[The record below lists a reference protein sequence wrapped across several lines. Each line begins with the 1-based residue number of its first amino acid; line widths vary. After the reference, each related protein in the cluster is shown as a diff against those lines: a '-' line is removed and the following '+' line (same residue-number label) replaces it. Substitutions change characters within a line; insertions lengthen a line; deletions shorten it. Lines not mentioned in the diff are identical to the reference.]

1 MSPRFPAMVA
11 PAICQDGDSRRP
23 AGRVRTVPV
32 FDCDL
37 VVRGGTVVT
46 AGSSAECDLGVSE
59 GRISQIGGVLRGRR
73 EIDATGAL
81 VLPGG
86 LDMHVHLSSPGPAK
100 PGAAAWVDDFASG
113 SAAAIAGGVTTIGNM
128 TFPGDGQSLRQ
139 ALARDLAAASGT
151 AAVDY
156 VLHPVLAVPSPEAL
170 AELPLLAAA
179 GHTSLKVF
187 MTSRE
192 FETHTA
198 EMIAAIRTAGQHG
211 MLALLHCEDGALIRF
226 AGEQLLAAD
235 RGRLADW
242 AESRPTAAE
251 RAAVERAVAICEV
264 TEAPVYIVHLSSRSA
279 LESARH
285 GQQRGLPVFVET
297 RPLYLY
303 LTSSALREPQ
313 GGRYIGAPPLREPD
327 DLAAL
332 WAGLADGS
340 VHTVGSDHAP
350 WLLRDKIDDSLDVT
364 TARQGVADLETIMPM
379 LFSEGVR
386 AGRIS
391 LARFIALT
399 SANPARLF
407 GLYPRKGT
415 IAVGSDA
422 DLVVLDPQL
431 RRTIDGRSMRSNAD
445 YSVYDGREVYGW
457 PRFTVSRGEIV
468 LEDGQV
474 VAEPGRGRWLRR
486 GRSAAP

>member
-1 MSPRFPAMVA
+1 
-11 PAICQDGDSRRP
+11 
-23 AGRVRTVPV
+23 VRAVPD
-32 FDCDL
+32 FECDL
-37 VVRGGTVVT
+37 VVRGGTVAT
-46 AGSSAECDLGVSE
+46 AGSVAECDLGVSE
-59 GRISQIGGVLRGRR
+59 GRISQIGGALRGRR
-73 EIDATGAL
+73 ELDATGAL

-86 LDMHVHLSSPGPAK
+86 LDMHVHLSSPEPPR
-100 PGAAAWVDDFASG
+100 PGVPAWVDDFASG

-139 ALARDLAAASGT
+139 ALDRDLKAASGA

-156 VLHPVLAVPSPEAL
+156 VLHAVLADPSPEVLAEVPVLASE
-170 AELPLLAAA
+170 

-187 MTSRE
+187 MTFPA
-192 FETHTA
+192 FETHA
-198 EMIAAIRTAGQHG
+198 PQMIEAIRVAGQHG
-211 MLALLHCEDGALIRF
+211 MLTLIHCEDGALIRF
-226 AGEQLLAAD
+226 ASEQLLASG

-242 AESRPTAAE
+242 AESRPAAAE
-251 RAAVERAVAICEV
+251 RAAVERAVAICEA
-264 TEAPVYIVHLSSRSA
+264 TGSPVYIVHLSSRPA
-279 LESARH
+279 LRSARRA
-285 GQQRGLPVFVET
+285 QQRGLPVFVEA

-303 LTSSALREPQ
+303 LTSDALQEPQ
-313 GGRYIGAPPLREPD
+313 GGKYIGAPPLRGPD
-327 DLAAL
+327 DVTAL

-350 WLLRDKIDDSLDVT
+350 WSLCDKIDDSLDVT

-386 AGRIS
+386 TGRLS

-457 PRFTVSRGEIV
+457 PRFTVSRGEVV

-474 VAEPGRGRWLRR
+474 VAEPGRGRWLHRDR
-486 GRSAAP
+486 TAAP

>member
-1 MSPRFPAMVA
+1 MA
-11 PAICQDGDSRRP
+11 CRP
-23 AGRVRTVPV
+23 VSE
-32 FDCDL
+32 CDL
-37 VVRGGTVVT
+37 VVRGGTVVA
-46 AGSSAECDLGVSE
+46 AGGSAECDLGISQ
-59 GRISQIGGVLRGRR
+59 GRIRQIGGVVRGRR

-86 LDMHVHLSSPGPAK
+86 LDMHVHLSSPEPPD
-100 PGAAAWVDDFASG
+100 PGVPAWVDDFGSG

-128 TFPGDGQSLRQ
+128 TFPGAGQSLRQ
-139 ALARDLAAASGT
+139 ALARDLEAASGT

-156 VLHPVLAVPSPEAL
+156 VLHPVLGRPSPEAL

-187 MTSRE
+187 MT
-192 FETHTA
+192 FGTFDTHAA
-198 EMIAAIRTAGQHG
+198 EMIAAIKVAGELG
-211 MLALLHCEDGALIRF
+211 MLTLMHCEDGPLVRF
-226 AGEQLLAAD
+226 AAEQLLASG

-242 AESRPTAAE
+242 APSRPESAE
-251 RAAVERAVAICEV
+251 RAAVERAVAICEA
-264 TEAPVYIVHLSSRSA
+264 TGSPVYIVHLSSRPA
-279 LESARH
+279 LQSARR

-303 LTSSALREPQ
+303 LTSEVLQEPQ
-313 GGRYIGAPPLREPD
+313 GGRYIGSPPLRGPD

-350 WLLRDKIDDSLDVT
+350 WSLRDKIDESLDVT
-364 TARQGVADLETIMPM
+364 TARQGVADLETMLPM

-386 AGRIS
+386 SGRIS
-391 LARFIALT
+391 LRRFIALT

-422 DLVVLDPQL
+422 DLVVLDPEL

-445 YSVYDGREVYGW
+445 YSVYDGREVHGW
-457 PRFTVSRGEIV
+457 PRFTVSRGDVV

-474 VAEPGRGRWLRR
+474 VAEPGRGQWLRR
-486 GRSAAP
+486 DHTTAP